1 VTTSSTARPAR
12 QARLIDNPDLL
23 RERLR
28 AAPDS
33 PGVYLMRDLEAR
45 VVYVG
50 KAASLRS
57 RLRSYFNAV
66 SAHPPRTRHLV
77 ERIFDFETIACL
89 NEREALILE
98 NTLIKRYRPRF
109 NVRLKDD
116 KNYLYLKIP
125 RPGTPDT
132 AAPGTAREEARRPR
146 GEGAARAAS
155 FPRPYYSRRLARD
168 GARYFG
174 PYTNAQSLRTTVR
187 LLRTIFPFRT
197 CSDEIFRRGRVC
209 LDYHIKRCSGPCE
222 GRVTPEAYSDLLEQV
237 QLFMEGRSSVL
248 TAQLHASM
256 AESAQAL
263 DYEMAAR
270 YRDRLRA
277 VERVAEKQK
286 MLRGTRED
294 QDCVAVAL
302 DGGRGMVAVFAVR
315 EGRVTGMETHEL
327 EGVADLTP
335 VECLGSFV
343 AQFYGSAP
351 RVPRSILL
359 SDEIEERQ
367 VLADFLSEQRGGPVE
382 LRVPQRG
389 AMRQLVDQARDTA
402 LVAIRQQRIKEDF
415 DADRSASL
423 LSDLQAKLDL
433 PEPPRRI
440 ECYDISN
447 TMGTNSVGSMVVF
460 EDGRPRP
467 GHYRFFGIKTV
478 EGANDFA
485 SLQET
490 LRRRFGRWVRA
501 ASQDAAGEPDDVPL
515 EDPAGSNGGTEI
527 SGDDESSTSA
537 DITDDTADSGLAEA
551 RFGEPAQREPGAG
564 DEAVPTVSTE
574 PSRVIGRRRG
584 GTRRPADEDSFG
596 ILPDLVLIDGGKGQ
610 LNAARTVL
618 DEAGLGDI
626 PIFGLAKQNEELYR
640 PGVAA
645 PILLPRDS
653 PTMFL
658 VQRVRDEAHR
668 FAITRHRA
676 RRGRAA
682 LRSKLD
688 VVAGLGPARK
698 RALLRR
704 FGSVDGIREAPL
716 EELASEVPRS
726 VALRI
731 KELL

>member
-1 VTTSSTARPAR
+1 MTPTSARPAR

-23 RERLR
+23 RARLR

-33 PGVYLMRDLEAR
+33 PGVYLMRDLDAR

-57 RLRSYFNAV
+57 RLRSYFTALDTHQ
-66 SAHPPRTRHLV
+66 ARTHHLV

-116 KNYLYLKIP
+116 KNYLFLKIP
-125 RPGTPDT
+125 RPGTPDHH
-132 AAPGTAREEARRPR
+132 APGTAREAVRQPR
-146 GEGAARAAS
+146 GEAGLRATQ

-168 GARYFG
+168 DARYFG

-222 GRVTPEAYSDLLEQV
+222 ARITPEAYADLLEQV
-237 QLFMEGRSSVL
+237 ELFMEGRSSVL
-248 TAQLHASM
+248 TAQLRDSM
-256 AESAQAL
+256 DDAARTL

-270 YRDRLRA
+270 YRDRLRN

-302 DGGRGMVAVFAVR
+302 DGGRGMVAVLAVR
-315 EGRVTGMETHEL
+315 EGRVAGMETHEL
-327 EGVADLTP
+327 EGVADLSAG
-335 VECLGSFV
+335 ECLGSFV

-359 SDEIEERQ
+359 SDDVEEPD
-367 VLADFLSEQRGGPVE
+367 VLTDFLSEQRGGPVD
-382 LRVPQRG
+382 LRVPRRG
-389 AMRQLVDQARDTA
+389 ALRQLAEQARETA
-402 LVAIRQQRIKEDF
+402 LVALRQQRIKEDF
-415 DADRSASL
+415 DAERSSSL
-423 LSDLQAKLDL
+423 LADLQAQLDL
-433 PEPPRRI
+433 PEAPRRI

-485 SLQET
+485 SMQEV
-490 LRRRFGRWVRA
+490 LRRRFGRWLRA
-501 ASQDAAGEPDDVPL
+501 ARQDAAGESEDVPL
-515 EDPAGSNGGTEI
+515 DDPAGSNGGMAVEDTTQQAGNG
-527 SGDDESSTSA
+527 SGPA
-537 DITDDTADSGLAEA
+537 AV
-551 RFGEPAQREPGAG
+551 EPAH
-564 DEAVPTVSTE
+564 TVA
-574 PSRVIGRRRG
+574 RRRG
-584 GTRRPADEDSFG
+584 GSAPRGGDEDSFG

-610 LNAARTVL
+610 LSAARVVL
-618 DEAGLGDI
+618 DEAGLADL
-626 PIFGLAKQNEELYR
+626 PVFGLAKQNEELFR
-640 PGVAA
+640 PGVSE
-645 PILLPRDS
+645 PIVLPRDS
-653 PTMFL
+653 PTLFL

-676 RRGRAA
+676 RRSKAA

-688 VVAGLGPARK
+688 VVPGLGPARK

-704 FGSVDGIREAPL
+704 FGSVDGIRDAAL
-716 EELASEVPRS
+716 DDLAAEVPRA

>member
-1 VTTSSTARPAR
+1 MTPSTTGPAR
-12 QARLIDNPDLL
+12 QARLIDNPELL
-23 RERLR
+23 RARLR

-57 RLRSYFNAV
+57 RLRSYFTSV
-66 SAHPPRTRHLV
+66 EAHPARTHHLV

-125 RPGTPDT
+125 RPGTPDHH
-132 AAPGTAREEARRPR
+132 APGTAREVVRKPR
-146 GEGAARAAS
+146 GEGGLRATQ

-174 PYTNAQSLRTTVR
+174 PYTNAISLRTTVR

-197 CSDEIFRRGRVC
+197 CSDEIFRRGHVC

-222 GRVTPEAYSDLLEQV
+222 GRITPEAYNDLLEQV
-237 QLFMEGRSSVL
+237 QLFMEGKSSVL
-248 TAQLHASM
+248 TAQLRRGMEDAAHH
-256 AESAQAL
+256 L
-263 DYEMAAR
+263 DYEKAAR
-270 YRDRLRA
+270 YRDRLRS

-302 DGGRGMVAVFAVR
+302 DGGRGMVAVFSVR
-315 EGRVTGMETHEL
+315 EGRVAGMETHEL
-327 EGVADLTP
+327 EGVAELGP
-335 VECLGSFV
+335 AECLGSFV

-351 RVPRSILL
+351 LIPRTILL
-359 SDEIEERQ
+359 SDEIEDHD
-367 VLADFLSEQRGGPVE
+367 VLADFLAEQRGGPVD
-382 LRVPQRG
+382 LRAPQRG
-389 AMRQLVDQARDTA
+389 ALRQLAEQARETA
-402 LVAIRQQRIKEDF
+402 SVAMRQQRIKEDF
-415 DADRSASL
+415 DAERSASL
-423 LSDLQAKLDL
+423 LTDLQQQLDL
-433 PEPPRRI
+433 PELPRRI

-467 GHYRFFGIKTV
+467 GHYRFFGIRTV

-485 SLQET
+485 SMQET
-490 LRRRFGRWVRA
+490 LRRRFARYLRAVRDEEA
-501 ASQDAAGEPDDVPL
+501 GASGDVPV
-515 EDPAGSNGGTEI
+515 EDPDGSNGGTAV
-527 SGDDESSTSA
+527 TSVV
-537 DITDDTADSGLAEA
+537 E
-551 RFGEPAQREPGAG
+551 
-564 DEAVPTVSTE
+564 DEAEPVPVSSNGNGSVEAISTE
-574 PSRVIGRRRG
+574 PANVVRRRG
-584 GTRRPADEDSFG
+584 AARRALDDDSFG
-596 ILPDLVLIDGGKGQ
+596 VLPDLVLIDGGKGQ
-610 LNAARTVL
+610 LNAARAVL
-618 DEAGLGDI
+618 DEAGLGDV
-626 PIFGLAKQNEELYR
+626 PIFGLAKQNEELFR
-640 PGVAA
+640 PGASQ

-653 PTMFL
+653 PTLFL

-668 FAITRHRA
+668 FAITRHRS
-676 RRGRAA
+676 RRGRSA
-682 LRSKLD
+682 LKSKLD
-688 VVAGLGPARK
+688 VVPGLGPARK

-704 FGSVDGIREAPL
+704 FGSVDGIREASVD
-716 EELASEVPRS
+716 ELSTEVPRP

>member
-1 VTTSSTARPAR
+1 MTATTRPPR
-12 QARLIDNPDLL
+12 QARLLDNTDLL

-33 PGVYLMRDLEAR
+33 PGVYLMRDLDAR

-57 RLRSYFNAV
+57 RLRSYFSAV

-116 KNYLYLKIP
+116 KNYLFLKIP
-125 RPGTPDT
+125 RPGAPDA
-132 AAPGTAREEARRPR
+132 AAPGTAREEARKPR
-146 GEGAARAAS
+146 GEGAARAAL

-222 GRVTPEAYSDLLEQV
+222 GRITPEAYSDLLEQV

-248 TAQLHASM
+248 TAQLHESM
-256 AESAQAL
+256 DQSAQHL

-286 MLRGTRED
+286 MLRGNRED

-302 DGGRGMVAVFAVR
+302 DGGRGMAAVFAVR

-335 VECLGSFV
+335 GECLGSFV
-343 AQFYGSAP
+343 SQFYGSAP
-351 RVPRSILL
+351 RIPRAILL
-359 SDEIEERQ
+359 SDEVEEPQ
-367 VLADFLSEQRGGPVE
+367 VLADFLSEQRGATVE

-389 AMRQLVDQARDTA
+389 AMRQLVEQARETA
-402 LVAIRQQRIKEDF
+402 LVAIRQQRIKEDY
-415 DADRSASL
+415 DSERSEAL
-423 LSDLQAKLDL
+423 LADLQDKLDL
-433 PEPPRRI
+433 PDPPRRI

-467 GHYRFFGIKTV
+467 SHYRFFGIKTV

-485 SLQET
+485 SMQET
-490 LRRRFGRWVRA
+490 LRRRFSRYLRA
-501 ASQDAAGEPDDVPL
+501 AREDASGQSHDVPL
-515 EDPAGSNGGTEI
+515 DDPAGSNGGAQIEGNGATDLDELAPGAAAAEPDAQTTRELPEQ
-527 SGDDESSTSA
+527 SSSAGDHSNGSA
-537 DITDDTADSGLAEA
+537 GPAI
-551 RFGEPAQREPGAG
+551 EPA
-564 DEAVPTVSTE
+564 
-574 PSRVIGRRRG
+574 RVIRRRRG
-584 GTRRPADEDSFG
+584 GRPADEDSFG

-610 LNAARTVL
+610 LNAAREVL
-618 DEAGLGDI
+618 DEAGLADV
-626 PIFGLAKQNEELYR
+626 PIFGLAKRNEELFR
-640 PGVAA
+640 PGVSK

-676 RRGRAA
+676 RRGKAA

-688 VVAGLGPARK
+688 VVPGLGPARK

-704 FGSVDGIREAPL
+704 FGSVEGIREAPIDD
-716 EELASEVPRS
+716 LATEVPRP